1 MRLSSRF
8 RETILLFVYFLVLR
22 DGHIVKKVNVN
33 MKTASEMRM
42 ALIEKA
48 GENDEF
54 RAQLLSDPKSVIESE
69 FGVSVPEG
77 FTLNV
82 HEGSADTAHLVL
94 PPDPSLTTEQL
105 TAAAGGV
112 GSNDLDIDDIY

>member
-1 MRLSSRF
+1 
-8 RETILLFVYFLVLR
+8 
-22 DGHIVKKVNVN
+22 

-54 RAQLLSDPKSVIESE
+54 RAQLLADPKAAIKSE

-82 HEGSADTAHLVL
+82 HEASAASAHVVL
-94 PPDPSLTTEQL
+94 PPNPELSTEQL
-105 TAAAGGV
+105 VAATGGI

>member
-1 MRLSSRF
+1 M
-8 RETILLFVYFLVLR
+8 
-22 DGHIVKKVNVN
+22 NVR
-33 MKTASEMRM
+33 TASEIRL

-48 GENDEF
+48 GENKEF
-54 RAQLLSDPKSVIESE
+54 RTRLLDDPKSAIESE
-69 FGVSVPEG
+69 FDISVPEG

-94 PPDPSLTTEQL
+94 PPNPSLTTEQL
-105 TAAAGGV
+105 TATAGGV